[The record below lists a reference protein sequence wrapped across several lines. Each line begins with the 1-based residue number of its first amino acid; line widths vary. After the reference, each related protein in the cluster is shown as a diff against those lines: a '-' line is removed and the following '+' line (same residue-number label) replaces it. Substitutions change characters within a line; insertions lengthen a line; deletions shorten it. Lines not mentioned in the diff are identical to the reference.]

1 MMVDVHAHDEGETLV
16 IAMTRPSM
24 LGGLTLTSIG
34 ISVFIPGM
42 GAMVTRSIFFF
53 GLIPVFLFISYLVCL
68 KDVYLF
74 GIVGAYSHVKAC
86 VNKRHW
92 GCRSYAPR

>member
-1 MMVDVHAHDEGETLV
+1 MKDEQFHDEGETLV

-42 GAMVTRSIFFF
+42 AAMITRSIYLFA
-53 GLIPVFLFISYLVCL
+53 LIPVFLFISYLVGL

-74 GIVGAYSHVKAC
+74 GIFEAYTNLKAC
-86 VNKRHW
+86 VNKRLW